1 MSGANTAVSAAATAS
16 TIPMFAAEAVPSI
29 NPRDAVARMEI
40 GLTFTNASRRRS
52 RRSTPCSEVGER
64 FTDAFE
70 RGDVDAI
77 RAMLAEDA
85 TFAMPPYP
93 SWYRGRD
100 AVADSWL
107 MPGEPPTGLRYL
119 PTSANGQLA
128 LAAYSLEPRR
138 QRFVPIALDVLTM
151 GGTQIVEIIAFRSSE
166 LFAAFGLPPQLDGG
180 PAS

>member
-77 RAMLAEDA
+77 RAVLAEDA

-100 AVADSWL
+100 AIGDSWL
-107 MPGEPPTGLRYL
+107 MPGKPPTGLRYV
-119 PTSANGQLA
+119 PT
-128 LAAYSLEPRR
+128 PRTGSWR
-138 QRFVPIALDVLTM
+138 STRTRSTSGAGASCRSPSTSSPLSGTRIAS
-151 GGTQIVEIIAFRSSE
+151 IVAFRMPEVFPAFRLRTE
-166 LFAAFGLPPQLDGG
+166 L
-180 PAS
+180 PAES